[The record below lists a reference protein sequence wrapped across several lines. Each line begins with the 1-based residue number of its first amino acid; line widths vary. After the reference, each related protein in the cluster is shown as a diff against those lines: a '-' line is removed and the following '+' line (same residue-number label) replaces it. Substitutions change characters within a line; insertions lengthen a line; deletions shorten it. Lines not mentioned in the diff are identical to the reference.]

1 MDNVECP
8 FCGERFAPFENCA
21 RAEHPSFAPGPYI
34 QRCPLEGKQFLTDNW
49 NMRPPKKEQPAKEP
63 MSDLT
68 FYLTGEVQWLR
79 ERLEILMA
87 PEEPEQR
94 YSIDLGYE
102 RKEPDL
108 TMHCKPDE
116 VTN

>member
-8 FCGERFAPFENCA
+8 FCGVEIISGVLV
-21 RAEHPSFAPGPYI
+21 HPKHPICDLSGHCFSRR
-34 QRCPLEGKQFLTDNW
+34 QWQ
-49 NMRPPKKEQPAKEP
+49 MRPPKKEQPAKEP

-116 VTN
+116 VTK

>member
-1 MDNVECP
+1 MDNPTCP
-8 FCGERFAPFENCA
+8 FCGESFAPFVHMA
-21 RAEHPSFAPGPYI
+21 VAEHPPNI
-34 QRCPLEGKQFLTDNW
+34 DCPLFGRTLKIEEW

-79 ERLEILMA
+79 ERLEILMV

-116 VTN
+116 VTK